1 MSEQDTKIR
10 ETWAYA
16 GIRVDPKGRKH
27 HAWQDRPGNDLM
39 WFAKLVGRTV
49 GAEYDVL
56 VNRTPEG
63 EFQTVAISPV
73 TFANSEYS
81 DCALVEQWQ
90 TEHRLAE
97 VKLARER
104 AERKIRNQP
113 DAFNLAIEPLRD
125 LRARSCRTWADRV
138 AFLAMVVEHLGQ

>member
-1 MSEQDTKIR
+1 MIEQDTKVR

-16 GIRVDPKGRKH
+16 GIRVDQKGKKH

-39 WFAKLVGRTV
+39 WFGRLVGRTV

-56 VNRTPEG
+56 VNRGAEG

-81 DCALVEQWQ
+81 DRALIEQWQ
-90 TEHRLAE
+90 AESKLAE

-125 LRARSCRTWADRV
+125 LRAKSCRTWADRV
-138 AFLAMVVEHLGQ
+138 AFLSMVVEALGQ